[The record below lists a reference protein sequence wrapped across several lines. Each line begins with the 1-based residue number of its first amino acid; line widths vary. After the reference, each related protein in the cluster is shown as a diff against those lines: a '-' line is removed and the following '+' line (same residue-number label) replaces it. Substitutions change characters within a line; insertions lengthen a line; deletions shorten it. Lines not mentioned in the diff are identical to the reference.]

1 MKEVKGKRKNNGNR
15 EWELKHKNITVK
27 YLKNNFK
34 MLRYLAEKYIN
45 PKTFNIKYESKK
57 LLKKEKLENSRS

>member
-1 MKEVKGKRKNNGNR
+1 
-15 EWELKHKNITVK
+15 
-27 YLKNNFK
+27 
-34 MLRYLAEKYIN
+34 MLIYLAEKYIN